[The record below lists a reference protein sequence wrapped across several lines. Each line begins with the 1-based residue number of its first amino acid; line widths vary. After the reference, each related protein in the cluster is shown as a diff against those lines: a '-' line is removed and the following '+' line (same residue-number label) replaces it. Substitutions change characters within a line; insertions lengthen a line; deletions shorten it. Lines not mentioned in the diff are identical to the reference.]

1 MSVLLF
7 IITFANNFNM
17 FFLMSSALAALI
29 GLLVSIILILRKLS
43 PVYSLILGAL
53 IGGLLAGWGLELT
66 VTNMIGGVQKI
77 SNAII
82 RILAAGVLT
91 GMLVKTGAA
100 STIASGIIK
109 ALGEKYIYL
118 ALALSALLLTAMGVF
133 IDVAVIT
140 IAPIAIIMGSKLN
153 LSKFKLLL
161 AMIGGGK
168 CGNILSPN
176 PNTILAAENFDAPLS
191 SVMAAG
197 ILPALIGLVV
207 TVFVIIPL
215 MPKGN
220 IMNTESITDAKKGN
234 KAKKEEEQL
243 PSLWSSLL
251 GPIVTIVLL
260 ALRPLANIQ
269 IDPMIALPV
278 GGIVGII
285 VTGHWKNM
293 GNCLSYGLEK
303 MSGIAIL
310 LVGTGALA
318 GVIQASDIKDVL
330 VGALEGWS
338 NGGTIIAPIAGALMS
353 AASASTTAG
362 ATIASASFS
371 DTIIAAGVSA
381 VWGAAMVN
389 AGATVL
395 DHLPH
400 GSFFHATGGTM
411 GFSIKERLKL
421 IPYESIVGLVL
432 AVCSVS
438 VCLLMQYFDDKIQC
452 LLELIKSWL

>member
-1 MSVLLF
+1 
-7 IITFANNFNM
+7 
-17 FFLMSSALAALI
+17 MSSALAALI
-29 GLLVSIILILRKLS
+29 GLVLSIVLILKKLS
-43 PVYSLILGAL
+43 PVYSLMLGAL
-53 IGGLLAGWGLELT
+53 VGGLLAGWGMQTT
-66 VTNMIGGVQKI
+66 VIHMIGGVQDI
-77 SNAII
+77 SKAII

-100 STIASGIIK
+100 STIAKSIIK

-118 ALALSALLLTAMGVF
+118 ALALSALLLSAMGVF

-140 IAPIAIIMGSKLN
+140 IAPIAIIMGSKLR
-153 LSKFKLLL
+153 LPKFKLLL

-176 PNTILAAENFDAPLS
+176 PNTIVAADNFDAPLS

-197 ILPALIGLVV
+197 IVPALIGLVV

-215 MPKGN
+215 MPKGEL
-220 IMNTESITDAKKGN
+220 MEGN
-234 KAKKEEEQL
+234 MAQGEDEQL
-243 PSLWSSLL
+243 PALWRSLL
-251 GPIVTIVLL
+251 GPIITIALL
-260 ALRPLANIQ
+260 ALRPIAKIE

-278 GGIVGII
+278 GGFVGILA
-285 VTGHWKNM
+285 TGNWKNM
-293 GNCLSYGLEK
+293 GTCLSYGLEK

-330 VGALEGWS
+330 VALLAGWS
-338 NGGTIIAPIAGALMS
+338 NGGTFMAPIAGALMS

-362 ATIASASFS
+362 ATIASASFAQA
-371 DTIIAAGVSA
+371 IMAAGVAA
-381 VWGAAMVN
+381 VWGAAMIN
-389 AGATVL
+389 AGATIL

-400 GSFFHATGGTM
+400 GSFFHATGGAM
-411 GFSIKERLKL
+411 GFSVKDRLKL

-432 AVCSVS
+432 TIGSVAMYMF
-438 VCLLMQYFDDKIQC
+438 VG
-452 LLELIKSWL
+452 

>member
-1 MSVLLF
+1 M
-7 IITFANNFNM
+7 N
-17 FFLMSSALAALI
+17 SALAALI
-29 GLLVSIILILRKLS
+29 GLALSIVLIIRKLS
-43 PVYSLILGAL
+43 PVYSLILGA
-53 IGGLLAGWGLELT
+53 IVGGLLAGWGLETT
-66 VTNMIGGVQKI
+66 VAQMISGVKDI
-77 SNAII
+77 TPAIV
-82 RILAAGVLT
+82 RIIAAGVLT

-100 STIASGIIK
+100 STIAKSIIK

-140 IAPIAIIMGSKLN
+140 IAPIAIITGSKLR

-176 PNTILAAENFDAPLS
+176 PNTIIAAENFDAPLS

-197 ILPALIGLVV
+197 ILPALIGLAV

-215 MPKGN
+215 MPKGDLMEAEGVN
-220 IMNTESITDAKKGN
+220 ETDEN
-234 KAKKEEEQL
+234 L
-243 PSLWSSLL
+243 PSLWRSLL

-260 ALRPLANIQ
+260 ALRPLVGIV

-278 GGIVGII
+278 GGVVGII
-285 VTGHWKNM
+285 ATGNWKKM
-293 GNCLSYGLEK
+293 GTCLGYGLEK

-310 LVGTGALA
+310 LVGTGTLA
-318 GVIQASDIKDVL
+318 GIIKASAIKDVL
-330 VGALEGWS
+330 VGMLAGWS
-338 NGGTIIAPIAGALMS
+338 NGGTFMAPIAGALMS
-353 AASASTTAG
+353 AATASTTAG
-362 ATIASASFS
+362 ATIASASFA
-371 DTIIAAGVSA
+371 DAIMAAGVAA

-389 AGATVL
+389 AGATIL

-400 GSFFHATGGTM
+400 GSFFHATGGSM
-411 GFSIKERLKL
+411 GFSVKERLKL

-432 AVCSVS
+432 TICSVALYMLVES
-438 VCLLMQYFDDKIQC
+438 
-452 LLELIKSWL
+452 

>member
-1 MSVLLF
+1 M
-7 IITFANNFNM
+7 T
-17 FFLMSSALAALI
+17 SALAASI
-29 GLLVSIILILRKLS
+29 GLTLSIVLIIKKIS

-53 IGGLLAGWGLELT
+53 IGGLLAGWGLETT
-66 VTNMIGGVQKI
+66 VAKMIIGVKDI
-77 SNAII
+77 TPAIV
-82 RILAAGVLT
+82 RIIAAGVLT

-100 STIASGIIK
+100 STIAKSIIK

-140 IAPIAIIMGSKLN
+140 IAPIAIIMGSKLR

-168 CGNILSPN
+168 CGNIISPN
-176 PNTILAAENFDAPLS
+176 PNTIIAAENFDAPLS
-191 SVMAAG
+191 SVMGAG
-197 ILPALIGLVV
+197 IVPALIGLVI

-215 MPKGN
+215 MPKGELMEGN
-220 IMNTESITDAKKGN
+220 IVENED
-234 KAKKEEEQL
+234 EQL
-243 PSLWSSLL
+243 PALWRSLL
-251 GPIVTIVLL
+251 GPIVTILLL
-260 ALRPLANIQ
+260 ALRPIAGIVV
-269 IDPMIALPV
+269 DPMIALPA
-278 GGIVGII
+278 GGMVGII
-285 VTGHWKNM
+285 ATGNWKNM
-293 GNCLSYGLEK
+293 GTCLSYGLDK

-310 LVGTGALA
+310 LVGTGTLA

-330 VGALEGWS
+330 VGLLDGWS
-338 NGGTIIAPIAGALMS
+338 NGGTFMAPIAGMLMS

-371 DTIIAAGVSA
+371 DAIMAAGVAA

-400 GSFFHATGGTM
+400 GSFFHATGGSM
-411 GFSIKERLKL
+411 GLAVKERLKL
-421 IPYESIVGLVL
+421 IPYESLVGLVL
-432 AVCSVS
+432 TICSVAMYML
-438 VCLLMQYFDDKIQC
+438 V
-452 LLELIKSWL
+452 